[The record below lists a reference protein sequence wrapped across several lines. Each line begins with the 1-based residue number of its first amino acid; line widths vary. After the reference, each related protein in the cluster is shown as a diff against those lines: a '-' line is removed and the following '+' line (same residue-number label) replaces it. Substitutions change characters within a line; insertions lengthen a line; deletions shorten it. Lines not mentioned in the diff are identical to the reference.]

1 MDNTTT
7 QITVRAFIAVEIA
20 ITAERAGDTATLVE
34 AANAAGRQ
42 FRTAGIDTDAVA
54 VLAPGLLAPGMGD
67 AWAHLVDAWHG
78 R

>member
-1 MDNTTT
+1 M
-7 QITVRAFIAVEIA
+7 QITVRAFVQVDIA
-20 ITAERAGDTATLVE
+20 ITAEKAGDSATLVE

-42 FRTAGIDTDAVA
+42 FRAAGICCDSVA
-54 VLAPGLLAPGMGD
+54 VLAPGLVAPGMGD